1 LEVVQRAVERVVE
14 RIVECVHGGRRRDK
28 QSDDAAQPPSEGA
41 SLVGMLNCTCISKQ
55 DCPRVFYNELNMHRY
70 FIDT

>member
-1 LEVVQRAVERVVE
+1 LEVVERAVERVVE

-28 QSDDAAQPPSEGA
+28 RSDDAAQPSSEGT
-41 SLVGMLNCTCISKQ
+41 SVGMLNCTCISKQ
-55 DCPRVFYNELNMHRY
+55 DCPGVFYSELNMHRY